1 MAEPEPERVIG
12 ARGGLRSVLERVAM
26 VAPSDLPVLLL
37 GETGTGKEVIA
48 RVIHDGSVR
57 CDGPFWRVNCGA
69 LSPELVDSE
78 LFGHERGSFTGAI
91 AQRKGWFEQA
101 HRGTLFLDEVAE
113 LSPAVQVRLLR
124 VLQEGELVR
133 VGGTQTIAVDVR
145 IVAATHRDLVAM
157 VEARAFRDDLFYRIS
172 AFPLDIPPL
181 RERSGDIPELAR
193 YFAVRAAQRFDL
205 GPVAIDAHD
214 LELLHDYSW
223 PGNVRELA
231 SVIDRAV
238 LLGEGRRVDI
248 ARSLHLSPRAAMSRS
263 THTDPPTLATD
274 APGPGPG
281 PHTAAAASSAPHRAT
296 STSSAPHAATSASS
310 TPHAAGGLPPAP
322 RSGSAFTP
330 HAASGALARSG
341 VAFAAPHAVAQAPH
355 GEHAPIEPLDDVIR
369 RHIEHALTACKGRID
384 GPFGAAQKLA
394 INPHTLRAR
403 MRKLGINWR
412 RHRRT

>member
-1 MAEPEPERVIG
+1 MVEPEPERVIG
-12 ARGGLRSVLERVAM
+12 ARGGLRSSTERVAM

-37 GETGTGKEVIA
+37 GETGTGKEVVA

-57 CDGPFWRVNCGA
+57 CDGPFRRVNCGA

-133 VGGTQTIAVDVR
+133 VGGAQTIAVDVR

-157 VEARAFRDDLFYRIS
+157 VEAREFRDDLFYRIA
-172 AFPLDIPPL
+172 AFPLVIPPL
-181 RERSGDIPELAR
+181 RERSGDIPELTR
-193 YFAVRAAQRFDL
+193 YFAARAAARFEL
-205 GPVAIDAHD
+205 RPVPIDAHD
-214 LELLHDYSW
+214 LELLLDYSW

-248 ARSLHLSPRAAMSRS
+248 ARSLHLSPRAAMSRGALADHAS
-263 THTDPPTLATD
+263 ALAAFPT
-274 APGPGPG
+274 P
-281 PHTAAAASSAPHRAT
+281 SAPV
-296 STSSAPHAATSASS
+296 APTFA
-310 TPHAAGGLPPAP
+310 TPHPAARPDAAHGAAHAPPAP
-322 RSGSAFTP
+322 
-330 HAASGALARSG
+330 AAHPVPPPTG
-341 VAFAAPHAVAQAPH
+341 PAV
-355 GEHAPIEPLDDVIR
+355 IEPLDDVIR
-369 RHIEHALTACKGRID
+369 RHIEHALAACKGRID
-384 GPFGAAQKLA
+384 GPFGAAQKLE

>member
-1 MAEPEPERVIG
+1 MVEPEPELVIG
-12 ARGGLRSVLERVAM
+12 ARHGLRSVLERVAM

-57 CDGPFWRVNCGA
+57 CEGPFWRVNCGA

-133 VGGTQTIAVDVR
+133 VGGVQTIAVDVR
-145 IVAATHRDLVAM
+145 IVAATHRDLAAM
-157 VEARAFRDDLFYRIS
+157 VEARAFRDDLFYRIA
-172 AFPLDIPPL
+172 AFPLVIPPL
-181 RERSGDIPELAR
+181 RERSGDIAELAR
-193 YFAVRAAQRFDL
+193 YFAARAARRFEL
-205 GPVAIDAHD
+205 RPVAIDPRD
-214 LELLHDYSW
+214 VELLAEYAW

-248 ARSLHLSPRAAMSRS
+248 ARSLNLSPRPAL
-263 THTDPPTLATD
+263 H
-274 APGPGPG
+274 
-281 PHTAAAASSAPHRAT
+281 AAAPPAVPSATAKPSASSAVRHAPAGSPPT
-296 STSSAPHAATSASS
+296 APHASGPAMPGPPSV
-310 TPHAAGGLPPAP
+310 PAP
-322 RSGSAFTP
+322 AMP
-330 HAASGALARSG
+330 P
-341 VAFAAPHAVAQAPH
+341 V
-355 GEHAPIEPLDDVIR
+355 IEPLDDVIR
-369 RHIEHALTACKGRID
+369 RHIEHALAACKGRID
-384 GPFGAAQKLA
+384 GPFGAAHNLA

-412 RHRRT
+412 RHRRA